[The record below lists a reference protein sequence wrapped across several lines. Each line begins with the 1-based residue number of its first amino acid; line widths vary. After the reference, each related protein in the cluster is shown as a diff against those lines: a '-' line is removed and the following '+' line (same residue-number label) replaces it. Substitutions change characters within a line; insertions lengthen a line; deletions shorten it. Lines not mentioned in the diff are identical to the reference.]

1 MKQPEQYA
9 SADWNSRAR
18 LIMPSVP
25 TEYKGGEAR
34 KERRAAIY
42 TPSEMEKHCA
52 DSAAGS
58 PSLLRQDFNAVEQ

>member
-1 MKQPEQYA
+1 
-9 SADWNSRAR
+9 
-18 LIMPSVP
+18 MPSVP